1 MIALSKK
8 VLLLVICLIVFSQL
22 SACLQAVDEVRY
34 PADSFAKPDTFEA
47 LNLEDADKLFLK
59 KDYKGAHAAYKAYS
73 LEFACS
79 PCLEV
84 RSSSHGPLSP
94 LA

>member
-1 MIALSKK
+1 MIASRKQFHLF
-8 VLLLVICLIVFSQL
+8 IFCLIVFWQSIT
-22 SACLQAVDEVRY
+22 CLQAADEVRY

-47 LNLEDADKLFLK
+47 LNLENADKLFLK
-59 KDYKGAHAAYKAYS
+59 KDYKGAYAAYKAYS

-79 PCLEV
+79 PRLEV